1 MNNNMNNI
9 IIITKNDNSVL
20 RKGQIIKNW
29 LKENYPEKNIIL
41 ESEYNN
47 DNSNIDLII
56 CIGGDGTLLY
66 SNKFLCLK
74 KDIFIFL
81 IGSGT
86 LEFIPNNKYENYKD
100 DLKLLFNGKYT
111 VNNLTKID
119 IPSVEYQAI
128 NEFSIHRNNSA
139 KILTLEIYINDFLI
153 STFRGDGLI
162 ISTPIGST
170 AYNLSAGGSLVSPNN
185 NVLIITPICPFSLS
199 FRPLIISDDSNIKI
213 KIINSDSN
221 VQISGDGNLIKNIEK
236 GENIIIKKSSNKIRM
251 LYVMNNNLNNWY
263 FNLKNKLNW
272 GI

>member
-1 MNNNMNNI
+1 MNNI
-9 IIITKNDNSVL
+9 IIITKNDKSVL
-20 RKGQIIKNW
+20 RKGLIIKDW
-29 LKENYPEKNIIL
+29 LQKNYPEKNIIL
-41 ESEYNN
+41 ESEY
-47 DNSNIDLII
+47 DNENSYLDLII

-74 KDIFIFL
+74 KNIPIFL

-86 LEFIPNNKYENYKD
+86 LEFIPNNEYENFKE
-100 DLKLLFNGKYT
+100 DLKVLFNGEYL

-119 IPSVEYQAI
+119 ISSVNYQAI

-153 STFRGDGLI
+153 TSFRGDGLI

-170 AYNLSAGGSLVSPNN
+170 AYNLSAGGSLISPNN

-199 FRPLIISDDSNIKI
+199 FRPLIVSDDSIIKI

-221 VQISGDGNLIKNIEK
+221 IQISGDGNLIKNMEK
-236 GENIIIKKSSNKIRM
+236 GENIIIKKSSNKIKM
-251 LYVMNNNLNNWY
+251 LYVQNINVNNWY